1 MACSARAR
9 ALLSALALTP
19 LTGCALG
26 ITRRAGSSPPT
37 SRRRDASSSP
47 IERTAFAPLRP
58 LPLSASHLTSRRPAR
73 RTSRSR
79 MPSTAA
85 SSPPRPSPPPP
96 PPPPG
101 PPGRASRS
109 AQAPWKRRRRQ
120 LATAHVRAGT
130 ASARASSAPSRSG
143 RRGATSRS
151 GMSYRS
157 PAAAPP
163 PPSPRRSRL
172 PAQSWRGR
180 SHARRSGAAS
190 RRVRRRASCAP
201 RACSSTTP
209 PRRQPSRRRERA

>member
-1 MACSARAR
+1 
-9 ALLSALALTP
+9 
-19 LTGCALG
+19 
-26 ITRRAGSSPPT
+26 
-37 SRRRDASSSP
+37 
-47 IERTAFAPLRP
+47 
-58 LPLSASHLTSRRPAR
+58 
-73 RTSRSR
+73 

-101 PPGRASRS
+101 RPGRASRS

-130 ASARASSAPSRSG
+130 ASARASSAPSKSG

-151 GMSYRS
+151 GMSYRA

-209 PRRQPSRRRERA
+209 PRRQPSRRREREPSCACLDRVAQVAPSDSPPFPPPPPSPSPMCTGDSTRGRRCRAGSDASPVPSVCPTGPCCWVGRVPSVRP